1 MRSHPTHAP
10 RFRSLVALAS
20 AAGAVL
26 LGSATAHAQ
35 QPATPPPGGTTAAPR
50 GTGRDLTLAVGE
62 QVLVPAE
69 GIRQFSEGTPGIVD
83 VRTPADGRNLV
94 VVGQRAGATTLLL
107 IRNSGAQE
115 TLQITVFARRPEAVQ
130 AEIENLLEGYNGV
143 QIRRIGARL
152 YLEGGVA
159 SEQQQHRVQQI
170 AGLYPGQVESL
181 VSIDATIVERRIN
194 VRLDL
199 YFVDF
204 STNSG
209 RQVGIAWPAFI
220 GGNPPNTQLTSTINL
235 VAPMGMGGVAE
246 GVQLAQAII
255 TNQPLPRL
263 DIASNGGWARILRQA
278 TVITANGSE
287 AQYRNG
293 GEINYKLIGANATS
307 IATISYGTQL
317 TVTPRFDPQ
326 SSRIDIRVNADISD
340 PVENG
345 GDVPG
350 RNISHVTTLV
360 NLQLGQSIVMS
371 GFRSRSQSQ
380 GSSGLPGLRQIP
392 ILGYL
397 FGSERNAEQEHEG
410 MIFIV
415 PTVVEGLSRSAQD
428 RVAEALR
435 QYEAFS
441 GDIDEVRL
449 YEPTG
454 TQYR

>member
-1 MRSHPTHAP
+1 MRSHTMIAL
-10 RFRSLVALAS
+10 RLRSTAALAALGCAGLLAS
-20 AAGAVL
+20 APAL
-26 LGSATAHAQ
+26 AQ
-35 QPATPPPGGTTAAPR
+35 QPAAQTTAAPR
-50 GTGRDLTLAVGE
+50 GTGRDLSLAVGE

-69 GIRQFSEGTPGIVD
+69 GIRQFSEGTPGVVD

-94 VVGQRAGATTLLL
+94 VVGQRAGTTTLLL

-181 VSIDATIVERRIN
+181 VSIDPTIVERRIN

-209 RQVGIAWPAFI
+209 RQVGIAWPAYI
-220 GGNPPNTQLTSTINL
+220 GGNPPSTQGTATINL
-235 VAPMGMGGVAE
+235 VAPMGMGGVDS

-255 TNQPLPRL
+255 SNQPLPRL

-278 TVITANGSE
+278 TVITANGNE

-293 GEINYKLIGANATS
+293 GELNFRLIGSNGSAS
-307 IATISYGTQL
+307 LATINFGTNL

-345 GDVPG
+345 GDMPG
-350 RNISHVTTLV
+350 RSISHVQTLV

-371 GFRSRSQSQ
+371 GFRSRQQSQ

-397 FGSERNAEQEHEG
+397 FGSERNSEQEHEG

-435 QYEAFS
+435 QYEQFS
-441 GDIDEVRL
+441 GAIDEVRL

>member
-1 MRSHPTHAP
+1 MIALRIRSIVTLAALTSAGVLVGAP
-10 RFRSLVALAS
+10 AL
-20 AAGAVL
+20 
-26 LGSATAHAQ
+26 AQ
-35 QPATPPPGGTTAAPR
+35 QPAAATTTAAPR

-204 STNSG
+204 ATNSG
-209 RQVGIAWPAFI
+209 RQVGIAWPAYI
-220 GGNPPNTQLTSTINL
+220 GGNPPSSQATATINL
-235 VAPMGMGGVAE
+235 VAPMGMGGVTE

-255 TNQPLPRL
+255 SNQPLPRL

-278 TVITANGSE
+278 TVITANGNE
-287 AQYRNG
+287 ATYRNG
-293 GEINYKLIGANATS
+293 GELNYKLIGSNGSAS
-307 IATISYGTQL
+307 LATIAYGTNL

-345 GDVPG
+345 GDMPG
-350 RNISHVTTLV
+350 RNIAHITTLV
-360 NLQLGQSIVMS
+360 NLQLGQSVVMS

-397 FGSERNAEQEHEG
+397 FGSERNSEQEHEG

-435 QYEAFS
+435 QYEQFS

>member
-1 MRSHPTHAP
+1 MQSP
-10 RFRSLVALAS
+10 RIALAAS
-20 AAGAVL
+20 VAALQFAAVL
-26 LGSATAHAQ
+26 AAPSAFAQ
-35 QPATPPPGGTTAAPR
+35 QPATQPAPR
-50 GTGRDLTLAVGE
+50 GPARDLSLAVGE

-69 GIRQFSEGTPGIVD
+69 GIHQFSEGTPGIID
-83 VRTPADGRNLV
+83 VRQPADGRNLV
-94 VVGQRAGATTLLL
+94 VVGQRAGSTTLLL

-170 AGLYPGQVESL
+170 AGLYPNQVESL
-181 VSIDATIVERRIN
+181 VSIDPTIVERRIN

-204 STNSG
+204 STNRG
-209 RQVGIAWPAFI
+209 HQTGIAWPAYI
-220 GGNPPNTQLTSTINL
+220 GGNAPASQLQATFNL
-235 VAPMGMGGVAE
+235 VPPMGMGGVGD

-278 TVITANGSE
+278 TVITANGNE
-287 AQYRNG
+287 ANYRNG
-293 GEINYKLIGANATS
+293 GELNFKLIGTNGS
-307 IATISYGTQL
+307 SQLATIPFGTTL

-340 PVENG
+340 PVNNG
-345 GDVPG
+345 GDMPG
-350 RNISHVTTLV
+350 RNISHVSTLV

-371 GFRSRSQSQ
+371 GFRSRSQSI
-380 GSSGLPGLRQIP
+380 GSTGLPGLRQIP

-397 FGSERNAEQEHEG
+397 FGSETNSEQEHEG

-435 QYEAFS
+435 QYEQFS
-441 GDIDEVRL
+441 GDVDDVRL